1 MLFQNHRR
9 CNNQYRQDNGTRPQH
24 PPDFSHGVVQAAVAG
39 GGDGAGVEQ
48 KDVRLLRL
56 GNHGIAG
63 VLQQGLHAGGFTG
76 VHLAAE
82 CVKITVQVWV

>member
-1 MLFQNHRR
+1 MF
-9 CNNQYRQDNGTRPQH
+9 